1 MVKIEVGELSD
12 NERISLINAAKV
24 ALRKART
31 PCTVFLWRGKQ
42 FHYGPMDWEQD
53 GFPPGTYIISQG
65 HGMIERGDPLLATTH
80 PFLDA
85 KIRWS
90 AAQLIELIRGR

>member
-1 MVKIEVGELSD
+1 MVMIKFRELSD
-12 NERISLINAAKV
+12 NDRRSLINAAKV

-31 PCTVFLWRGKQ
+31 PCTVFFCRGKQ

-65 HGMIERGDPLLATTH
+65 RGMIKRGDPILATKH
-80 PFLDA
+80 PFLD
-85 KIRWS
+85 KR
-90 AAQLIELIRGR
+90 